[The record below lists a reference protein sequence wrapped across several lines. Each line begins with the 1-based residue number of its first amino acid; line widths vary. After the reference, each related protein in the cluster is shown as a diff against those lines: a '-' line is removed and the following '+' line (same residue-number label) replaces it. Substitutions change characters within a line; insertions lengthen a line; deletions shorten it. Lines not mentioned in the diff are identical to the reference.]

1 MKPETEKKA
10 FIKNKGNLL
19 IYIIFCTIV
28 IGMTIASLFIQ
39 IQDYNEVRRDINR
52 LLNDIEMEELRY
64 IRLREELDFFD
75 RMTYIEHAARNTL
88 GMVRPHEIVFRN
100 IAE

>member
-1 MKPETEKKA
+1 METEKKS
-10 FIKNKGNLL
+10 FIRRRGNLL
-19 IYIIFCTIV
+19 IYMTFCALV
-28 IGMTIASLFIQ
+28 IGMTLAFLFIQ
-39 IQDYNEVRRDINR
+39 IQEYDEVRSEINR
-52 LLNDIEMEELRY
+52 TLVNIERQELRY